1 MPHVIVEYSAN
12 LEEDVSARDM
22 IDRVHATIVES
33 GVFPIGGVRTRA
45 ERRDVYAIADCDPG
59 NAFCAVLIR
68 IERGRDEETRKR
80 VSQAVLATLAE
91 ATAEAFAK
99 RGRSRNRS
107 RRSSATRPSP
117 SCTTRRGSSVGSGT
131 YERNRNVTTDTSASV
146 GTSQSAR
153 RKACRSSRV

>member
-12 LEEDVSARDM
+12 LEEDVSARDLV
-22 IDRVHATIVES
+22 DRIHATVVAS

-45 ERRDVYAIADCDPG
+45 ERRDVYAIADCDPS

-68 IERGRDEETRKR
+68 IGRGRDEETRKR

-99 RGRSRNRS
+99 RGLSLSVEIQEIDEAGASRKNNLHERLKARS
-107 RRSSATRPSP
+107 
-117 SCTTRRGSSVGSGT
+117 G
-131 YERNRNVTTDTSASV
+131 
-146 GTSQSAR
+146 
-153 RKACRSSRV
+153 

>member
-12 LEEDVSARDM
+12 LEEDVSARDLV
-22 IDRVHATIVES
+22 DRIHATVVAS

-45 ERRDVYAIADCDPG
+45 ERRDVYAIADCDPD

-68 IERGRDEETRKR
+68 IGRGRDEETRKR

-99 RGRSRNRS
+99 RGLSLSVEIQEIDEAGASRKNNLHERLKARS
-107 RRSSATRPSP
+107 
-117 SCTTRRGSSVGSGT
+117 G
-131 YERNRNVTTDTSASV
+131 
-146 GTSQSAR
+146 
-153 RKACRSSRV
+153 

>member
-12 LEEDVSARDM
+12 LEEDVSARDLV
-22 IDRVHATIVES
+22 DRIHATIVAS

-68 IERGRDEETRKR
+68 IGRGRDEETRKR

-99 RGRSRNRS
+99 RGLSLSVEIQEIDEAGASRKNNLHERLKARS
-107 RRSSATRPSP
+107 
-117 SCTTRRGSSVGSGT
+117 G
-131 YERNRNVTTDTSASV
+131 
-146 GTSQSAR
+146 
-153 RKACRSSRV
+153 